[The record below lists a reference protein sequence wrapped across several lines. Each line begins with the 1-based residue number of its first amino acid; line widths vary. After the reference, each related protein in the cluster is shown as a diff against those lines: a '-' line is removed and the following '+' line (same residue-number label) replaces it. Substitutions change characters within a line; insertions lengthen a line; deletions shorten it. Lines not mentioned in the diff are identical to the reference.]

1 MGPVLHISDDD
12 SYGDDDDDDDSHGD
26 DDDKFVDSFVNQARL
41 SII

>member
-12 SYGDDDDDDDSHGD
+12 SYGDDDDSHGD
-26 DDDKFVDSFVNQARL
+26 DDDKFVGSFANQARL